1 MARSV
6 STTQLTPADEL
17 RRLLDDAEKRAVNV
31 RGVGADQALELLR
44 WLDDIDALIPKLQ
57 DMGTNIQPELGRWRG
72 VQGVVRRYA
81 SNLRRELRSLGGLA
95 KLRAEQAEPPS
106 EDRWWWWLDVTG
118 RQNALKRVR
127 KGAFTIIGIIVV
139 LIAGAWLFQKIFP
152 VDPVLQESYR
162 LQTEAEQLVFD
173 GGDPAIIL
181 QKMEAAAALTP
192 NELDIQ
198 SWLVV
203 LNENQGRLDRADAL
217 RKQLF
222 DTFPPSTVYTQLAQT
237 QLQLGNYEQAL
248 RSAEQAI
255 EADPDDAAAYM
266 VAGLAAESLGD
277 RVAAMTY
284 LQEASDV
291 AERTGNAEL
300 QAIARIQL
308 GQLLQ
313 SPSFG
318 APTSTASPTPAP

>member
-1 MARSV
+1 MARSI

-31 RGVGADQALELLR
+31 RGVGADKALELLR

-57 DMGTNIQPELGRWRG
+57 DMGANIQPELGRWRG
-72 VQGVVRRYA
+72 VQGVVKRYA
-81 SNLRRELRSLGGLA
+81 GNLQRELRPLGGLS
-95 KLRAEQAEPPS
+95 KLRAEQPEPPS
-106 EDRWWWWLDVTG
+106 EDRWWWWLDVAAK
-118 RQNALKRVR
+118 QNTVKRVR
-127 KGAFTIIGIIVV
+127 KGVLTITGIVVV
-139 LIAGAWLFQKIFP
+139 LIVGAWLFQKFFP

-162 LQTEAEQLVFD
+162 LQTEAEQLLFD
-173 GGDPAIIL
+173 EGDPATVL
-181 QKMEAAAALTP
+181 QKMEAAATLTP

-203 LNENQGRLDRADAL
+203 LNEKQGRLDRADAL

-222 DTFPPSTVYTQLAQT
+222 GSFPPSDVYTQLAQT
-237 QLQLGNYEQAL
+237 NLQLGNYEQSL

-266 VAGLAAESLGD
+266 VAGLAAQGLGD
-277 RVAAMTY
+277 RVSAMTY

-308 GQLLQ
+308 AQLLQ

-318 APTSTASPTPAP
+318 APSSTASPTPSP